1 MSRGELME
9 NKNKHL
15 QIFLSVLLFG
25 GLWGIVE
32 ATLGTLLHL
41 IPHGMRLIFW
51 SSTTVLLPIAYFL
64 MGACYKK
71 TGAIR
76 SVLYMGAFAAI
87 IKVISAAIFA
97 SKFEP
102 ALYMMMEAACM
113 SGALL
118 ITRPKEV
125 ISYKGLGTFIIAST
139 SYLGLSTFYRLASAT
154 EVTGEV
160 ILSNIEKYM
169 FTYNCVAILY
179 AFILGFVVY
188 GIIKLATA
196 KNWTFAKVK
205 QVFYHPAFAGS
216 VAAIAVAVTLILH

>member
-1 MSRGELME
+1 ME

-15 QIFLSVLLFG
+15 QIFLAVLLFG

-51 SSTTVLLPIAYFL
+51 SSTTVLLPIAYSL
-64 MGACYKK
+64 MGACYRK
-71 TGAIR
+71 TGTIR
-76 SVLYMGAFAAI
+76 SVLYMGVFASV

-102 ALYMMMEAACM
+102 AVYMMMEAACM

-118 ITRPKEV
+118 VIRPKEV
-125 ISYKGLGTFIIAST
+125 VSFKGLGTFILAST
-139 SYLGLSTFYRLASAT
+139 SYLGLSTFYRLASQSN
-154 EVTGEV
+154 VTGQV
-160 ILSNIEKYM
+160 VLSNIEKYV

-179 AFILGFVVY
+179 AFIGGAIAFGL
-188 GIIKLATA
+188 IRLAQA
-196 KNWTFAKVK
+196 KNWNFSKVK
-205 QVFYHPAFAGS
+205 ELIYHPAFAGS